1 MVVESLISG
10 VESEKHPWML
20 MILGYLLSIVA
31 ICFSLWIFNDQAS
44 MVFLFLI
51 VMGSMPIMYGVIKLE
66 EKKDVGD
73 FHEVVL
79 LKEHWKALKA
89 FMSLFAGITLA
100 VATWFVYPPL
110 GAFLACLGAGHILY
124 LHSKKDK
131 IAKLIGFIVLGILFA
146 IIVHNSSLMTSVQ
159 EAFKTQIDTVV
170 GFRANGP
177 IESPQPGSIKDF
189 LIIFFNNIKVLI
201 FCVLFSFIYGA
212 GAIFILT
219 WNASVIG
226 VAIGDYIRLE
236 LSALTHL
243 IGMDKFSEYLG
254 TITYGLFRYVIHGVP
269 EILAYFVAAL
279 AGGIISVAVIKHDF
293 EGRKFEHI
301 VLDAADL
308 LLLSL
313 ALTFIAALLEVWVTP
328 FFF

>member
-1 MVVESLISG
+1 MVVESIISG
-10 VESEKHPWML
+10 VEAEKHPWML
-20 MILGYLLSIVA
+20 VLFGFALSILA
-31 ICFSLWIFNDQAS
+31 IFFSMWIFADEAS

-51 VMGSMPIMYGVIKLE
+51 VMGSIPIMYHIIKLE

-73 FHEVVL
+73 FEEFAL

-89 FMSLFAGITLA
+89 FMALFIGITLA
-100 VATWFVYPPL
+100 VTAWYVYPPVAVFIASIAIGYL
-110 GAFLACLGAGHILY
+110 LY
-124 LHSKKDK
+124 MQNSKNLT
-131 IAKLIGFIVLGILFA
+131 AKLIIFAVIGILIA
-146 IIVHNSSLMTSVQ
+146 LVTHSSGMENEIQSVF
-159 EAFKTQIDTVV
+159 ETQIQT
-170 GFRANGP
+170 FNG
-177 IESPQPGSIKDF
+177 ISGGGHSTGKVSGGLNSF
-189 LIIFFNNIKVLI
+189 SIIFFNNIKVLI

-226 VAIGDYIRLE
+226 VAMGNYIRSG
-236 LSALTHL
+236 LSSVAHL
-243 IGMDKFSEYLG
+243 VGMDKAAEYLG
-254 TITYGLFRYVIHGVP
+254 TITFGIFRYVIHGIP

-279 AGGIISVAVIKHDF
+279 AGGIISVAVIRHDF

-313 ALTFIAALLEVWVTP
+313 ALIFVAAVLEVWITP
-328 FFF
+328 LIF

>member
-1 MVVESLISG
+1 MVVESIISG
-10 VESEKHPWML
+10 IEAERHPWML
-20 MILGYLLSIVA
+20 VLFGFALSILA
-31 ICFSLWIFNDQAS
+31 IFFSLWIFADEAS

-51 VMGSMPIMYGVIKLE
+51 VMGSIPIMYHVIKLE

-73 FHEVVL
+73 FEEVTL

-89 FMSLFAGITLA
+89 FMSLFIGITLA
-100 VATWFVYPPL
+100 VTAWYIYPPI
-110 GAFLACLGAGHILY
+110 AVFLTSLAVGYLLY
-124 LHSKKDK
+124 LQNPKNLTTK
-131 IAKLIGFIVLGILFA
+131 IIVFTVLGVLVA
-146 IIVHNSSLMTSVQ
+146 LVTHSSGMENKVQ
-159 EAFKTQIDTVV
+159 SIFETQIQT
-170 GFRANGP
+170 FNG
-177 IESPQPGSIKDF
+177 ISGGSQSTGHASGSLNAF
-189 LIIFFNNIKVLI
+189 STIFFNNVKVLI

-226 VAIGDYIRLE
+226 VAMGNYIRSG
-236 LSALTHL
+236 LSSVAHL
-243 IGMDKFSEYLG
+243 VGMDKASEYFG
-254 TITYGLFRYVIHGVP
+254 TITFGIFRYVIHGIP

-313 ALTFIAALLEVWVTP
+313 ALIFVAAILEVWITP
-328 FFF
+328 LIF